1 MGGSWVC
8 VQVLIHGI
16 MKRLLYCMIS
26 LLAVFCAQID
36 VASADNDNSEKTLCF
51 AYIAH
56 SEVSTVN
63 EIVSYL
69 DSRFAKAEMDEDF
82 VLVIYLANGED
93 PLVVEVNTA
102 DDNRKAY
109 AGLIEEFKGK
119 RSHRVDPEHDIDRIV
134 ALFDKLDMMAPKS
147 DGLSYGA
154 VDWHFHVN
162 SDFWSMGYNQ
172 SLISRL
178 CFVMGIDYMEGEN
191 FRLRCYFSRYDEP
204 EIDPT
209 YPFGRMNYCDMD
221 FKPYYY

>member
-1 MGGSWVC
+1 
-8 VQVLIHGI
+8 

-93 PLVVEVNTA
+93 PLVVEVNTV
-102 DDNRKAY
+102 DDNRKEY
-109 AGLIEEFKGK
+109 VGLIEEFRDK
-119 RSHRVDPEHDIDRIV
+119 RSHRVD
-134 ALFDKLDMMAPKS
+134 L
-147 DGLSYGA
+147 
-154 VDWHFHVN
+154 
-162 SDFWSMGYNQ
+162 
-172 SLISRL
+172 SLIH
-178 CFVMGIDYMEGEN
+178 I
-191 FRLRCYFSRYDEP
+191 
-204 EIDPT
+204 
-209 YPFGRMNYCDMD
+209 
-221 FKPYYY
+221 